1 MLDSKEIRRR
11 LPHRYPLLLVDRVT
25 ESTPERVLGEKYVTA
40 NEPFFRGHFPSAP
53 VMPGVLLMES
63 MFQLIWLNWGGEHGF
78 HLCGVKRLKLRR
90 SVVPGD
96 VLELEATIVEMN
108 EQPWRFKC
116 YGRVEGKVA
125 VEGELIVRL
134 RAPKGGQESSFE
146 QREVAKT

>member
-25 ESTPERVLGEKYVTA
+25 EAGPERVLGEKFVTA

-53 VMPGVLLMES
+53 VMPGVLLLES
-63 MFQLIWLNWGGEHGF
+63 MFQLLWLHWGGEHGF

-96 VLELEATIVEMN
+96 VLELEAQVLEMG

-116 YGRVEGKVA
+116 FGRVEGKVA
-125 VEGELIVRL
+125 VEGELIVRS
-134 RAPKGGQESSFE
+134 RAAKPVQESSVE
-146 QREVAKT
+146 RREVAKT